1 MELHSV
7 FNALGDPTRLAI
19 VEQLIAR
26 GEASASELAEPFA
39 MSKPAIS
46 RHLKVL
52 EDAAIIERR
61 IDRQYRRFRVR
72 QDTLAAA
79 GGWFEQ
85 ASQFWSASLGRL
97 EIHLSRTRREESSDE
112 R

>member
-1 MELHSV
+1 MELHTV
-7 FNALGDPTRLAI
+7 FSALGDPTRFAI

-39 MSKPAIS
+39 MSKPAVS

-79 GGWFEQ
+79 GDWFEQ
-85 ASQFWSASLGRL
+85 ASRFWNASLGRL
-97 EIHLSRTRREESSDE
+97 EVHLNRTRSEENSDE